1 MLLIVNGF
9 AARYLRLHAV
19 GGTKRL
25 NAYDKM
31 TVEFHFYFLSCIGR
45 TISLLCDL
53 RPKTPSESQK
63 QDKIRQ
69 KNNTR

>member
-1 MLLIVNGF
+1 MSSTTV
-9 AARYLRLHAV
+9 R
-19 GGTKRL
+19 GTKRL

-31 TVEFHFYFLSCIGR
+31 TVEFHFYFQSCIGV

-63 QDKIRQ
+63 QD
-69 KNNTR
+69 NTR